1 MNRPRR
7 HSSGFTLIEVM
18 AAFVI
23 ALLLL
28 APVTAMLGGVAGT
41 FAGLQRSADRR
52 MELQQASVAA
62 MAAFPLQPGEVT
74 VGRFLVTVL
83 PFSGPGPSGLER
95 SGWQLVRVIVQDGR
109 QPGPPLLETLRIAAR

>member
-1 MNRPRR
+1 MSPRR
-7 HSSGFTLIEVM
+7 HARRGFTLIEVL
-18 AAFVI
+18 ASFVI

-52 MELQQASVAA
+52 VELQQASVAA
-62 MAAFPLQPGEVT
+62 MLVEPLQPGEIA
-74 VGRFLVTVL
+74 VGDFLVTVL
-83 PFSGPGPSGLER
+83 PFSGAGPSGLER

-109 QPGPPLLETLRIAAR
+109 QPGPALLETLRIAPR